1 MNAILVSIGSNVAKE
16 MNVPAAVARL
26 AAEPGITVLAVSS
39 VLATPAVGAD
49 GQPDGRP
56 AYHNVGL
63 RAATTLDLQGVRT
76 LLRRIEEELG
86 RVRGPDKFAPRTIDL
101 DLAYYG
107 DPQAAA
113 TTGAGELP
121 LDGDV
126 LRYAHVAIPLAEVA
140 PNWVH
145 PEAGSNLAA
154 IAAAFMA
161 GAGRT
166 RRTTTTYDT
175 EMGR

>member
-1 MNAILVSIGSNVAKE
+1 MNEILIAVGSNIAKE
-16 MNVPAAVARL
+16 ANVPAAVARL
-26 AAEPGITVLAVSS
+26 AAEPGIAVLAVSS
-39 VLATPAVGAD
+39 VLETPAVGAD

-63 RAATTLDLQGVRT
+63 RAATTLELQAVRT
-76 LLRRIEEELG
+76 RLRTLETDMG
-86 RVRGPDKFAPRTIDL
+86 RVRGPDKFAPRPIDL

-107 DPQAAA
+107 DPGAAE

-121 LDGDV
+121 LDDDV
-126 LRYAHVAIPLAEVA
+126 LRCAHVAIPLAEVA

-145 PEAGSNLAA
+145 QGAGSTLAA

-161 GAGRT
+161 A
-166 RRTTTTYDT
+166 RRPVTTYDA

>member
-1 MNAILVSIGSNVAKE
+1 M
-16 MNVPAAVARL
+16 
-26 AAEPGITVLAVSS
+26 LAVSS
-39 VLATPAVGAD
+39 VLETPAVGAD

-56 AYHNVGL
+56 AYHNVAL
-63 RAATTLDLQGVRT
+63 RAATTLDLQEVRT

-86 RVRGPDKFAPRTIDL
+86 RVRGPDKFAPARSIWTWRIT
-101 DLAYYG
+101 ATRH
-107 DPQAAA
+107 AAA

-121 LDGDV
+121 LDRDV

-145 PEAGSNLAA
+145 PEAESNLAA

>member
-1 MNAILVSIGSNVAKE
+1 MNEILVSVGSNVAKE
-16 MNVPAAVARL
+16 INVPAALARL
-26 AAEPGITVLAVSS
+26 AAAPGITVLAVSS

-63 RAATTLDLQGVRT
+63 RAATTLDLQEVRT
-76 LLRRIEEELG
+76 LLRSIETAMG
-86 RVRGPDKFAPRTIDL
+86 RVRGPNKFTPRTIDL

-107 DPQAAA
+107 DPAAA
-113 TTGAGELP
+113 EATGAGELP

-126 LRYAHVAIPLAEVA
+126 LRYAHVAMPLAEVA

-145 PEAGSNLAA
+145 PETGSTLAA
-154 IAAAFMA
+154 IAAAFRA
-161 GAGRT
+161 GAGRPA
-166 RRTTTTYDT
+166 
-175 EMGR
+175 GR

>member
-1 MNAILVSIGSNVAKE
+1 VNEILLSIGSNVAKE
-16 MNVPAAVARL
+16 TNVPAAVARL
-26 AAEPGITVLAVSS
+26 ATEPDITVLAVSS
-39 VLATPAVGAD
+39 VLETPAVGAD

-63 RAATTLDLQGVRT
+63 RAGTTLELQEVRM
-76 LLRRIEEELG
+76 LLRTIETDMG
-86 RVRGPDKFAPRTIDL
+86 RVRSQDKFAPRPIDL

-107 DPQAAA
+107 DPGAAE

-126 LRYAHVAIPLAEVA
+126 LRHAHVAIPLEEVA

-145 PEAGSNLAA
+145 QDAGSTLAA

-161 GAGRT
+161 A
-166 RRTTTTYDT
+166 RRPVTTYDA

>member
-1 MNAILVSIGSNVAKE
+1 MNEILVSIGSNVAKE
-16 MNVPAAVARL
+16 RNVPAAVARL

-56 AYHNVGL
+56 PYHNVGL
-63 RAATTLDLQGVRT
+63 RAATTLELQTVRT
-76 LLRRIEEELG
+76 RLRTLETDMG
-86 RVRGPDKFAPRTIDL
+86 RVRGPDKFAPRPIDL

-107 DPQAAA
+107 DPEAAE

-121 LDGDV
+121 LDHDV
-126 LRYAHVAIPLAEVA
+126 LRCAHVAIPLAEVA

-145 PEAGSNLAA
+145 PEAGSTLAA

-161 GAGRT
+161 A
-166 RRTTTTYDT
+166 RRSVITYDA
-175 EMGR
+175 EIGR

>member
-1 MNAILVSIGSNVAKE
+1 MNEILVSIGSNVAKE
-16 MNVPAAVARL
+16 ANVPAAVARL
-26 AAEPGITVLAVSS
+26 AAAPGITVLAVSS

-63 RAATTLDLQGVRT
+63 RAATTLDLQEVRT

-107 DPQAAA
+107 DPQAAV

-121 LDGDV
+121 LDDSV
-126 LRYAHVAIPLAEVA
+126 LRYAHVAVPLAEVA
-140 PNWVH
+140 PRWMH
-145 PEAGSNLAA
+145 PEARSTLAA
-154 IAAAFMA
+154 IAADHAA
-161 GAGRT
+161 D
-166 RRTTTTYDT
+166 RRQVTTYNA
-175 EMGR
+175 

>member
-1 MNAILVSIGSNVAKE
+1 MNEILVSIGSNIAKE
-16 MNVPAAVARL
+16 RNVPAAVALL

-49 GQPDGRP
+49 GQPDAQP

-63 RAATTLDLQGVRT
+63 RAATTLNLQEVRM
-76 LLRRIEEELG
+76 LLRKIEEELG

-140 PNWVH
+140 PRWMH
-145 PEAGSNLAA
+145 LDERSTLAA
-154 IAAAFMA
+154 IAANFVAD
-161 GAGRT
+161 RLQV
-166 RRTTTTYDT
+166 TTYNT
-175 EMGR
+175 